1 MFKSPRDRFILIA
14 VSSYLILALLWI
26 FLSDHLLM
34 LVSGPDA
41 AMALSTAKGILFVI
55 ATAALFFFALRAI
68 PAHTAERHGSSLDAL
83 AEGMGH
89 GGQPRWLIYGFAI
102 TIALSVLALRMAI
115 PLDLGRQPLMILF
128 MLPIILSALMGG
140 LGPGL
145 LATALLGVGIDLLAK
160 PALHA
165 YASPS
170 YVHLQWTLLMV
181 NGIAVS
187 ILSALLRRSITSLEV
202 NQRLM
207 DSIVSG
213 TSDAV
218 FVKDRQGRYQMANAA
233 AAAFVGKSP
242 AQLLGLDDSA
252 LFDAASAKSLHD
264 TDAAILA
271 AGKVQTHIEQL
282 TI

>member
-1 MFKSPRDRFILIA
+1 MFNSPRDRFILIA

-68 PAHTAERHGSSLDAL
+68 PASTAERHGSSLDAL
-83 AEGMGH
+83 AEGIGL

-145 LATALLGVGIDLLAK
+145 LATALLGG
-160 PALHA
+160 
-165 YASPS
+165 ASICWPS
-170 YVHLQWTLLMV
+170 RPCTPMP
-181 NGIAVS
+181 
-187 ILSALLRRSITSLEV
+187 LRATCIC
-202 NQRLM
+202 
-207 DSIVSG
+207 SG
-213 TSDAV
+213 
-218 FVKDRQGRYQMANAA
+218 
-233 AAAFVGKSP
+233 
-242 AQLLGLDDSA
+242 LC
-252 LFDAASAKSLHD
+252 
-264 TDAAILA
+264 
-271 AGKVQTHIEQL
+271 
-282 TI
+282 